1 LSTSDAT
8 IPTAAADAHARP
20 WRRAALW
27 LALLAPFFY
36 VTYGSANW
44 LASLRSDVPSIV
56 FDWERQIP
64 FLGWTIIPYWS
75 INAFY
80 GLSLFVC
87 ATKHELDTH
96 ARRLLTAQI
105 VAVLCFI
112 LFPLRFT
119 FAQPETHGV
128 AGFLFAA
135 LTSFD
140 QPFNQAP
147 SLHIALL
154 VILWVLY
161 ARHIPRWRAKRA
173 ASAASLKCTR
183 RILALN
189 RARRRVPRW
198 ALWLLHPWFLLVGLS
213 VLTTYQHHFI
223 DIPTGA
229 LLGFLCLWL
238 WPDRG
243 PSPLSTFHVTGDRR
257 RRVLAARYVAAAII
271 VGALALWIGGAGL
284 WLLWP
289 AISLLLVAMNY
300 AVFGPAGFQKCA
312 DGHMSLAARALLAP
326 YLVGAFLN
334 SRAWTR
340 KAPAPVAVTDAVAL
354 GRLPD
359 RRVAADFPTII
370 DMSAELPRRHGHP
383 GWRSFPALDLVAP
396 EPQLLRAAAAAI
408 EEARARGRVLVCCA
422 LGYSRSA
429 AALATWLVAYGHAD
443 SVVAATERIRA
454 ARPRIVLGDDA
465 MAAIAR
471 AALASEASGQR
482 GDSTVRA
489 PDTRPEPG
497 SSARAALLP
506 P

>member
-8 IPTAAADAHARP
+8 IPTAAVDAHARP

-44 LASLRSDVPSIV
+44 LASLRTDVPSIV

-154 VILWVLY
+154 VILWALY
-161 ARHIPRWRAKRA
+161 ARH
-173 ASAASLKCTR
+173 
-183 RILALN
+183 
-189 RARRRVPRW
+189 VPRW
-198 ALWLLHPWFLLVGLS
+198 ALWLLHPWFLLVGVS

-243 PSPLSTFHVTGDRR
+243 QSPLATFHVTGDRR
-257 RRVLAARYVAAAII
+257 RLVLAARYAGGAIVAGVVAF
-271 VGALALWIGGAGL
+271 WIGGAGL

-289 AISLLLVAMNY
+289 AISLLLVAASY
-300 AVFGPAGFQKCA
+300 AVFGAAAFQKSP

-326 YLVGAFLN
+326 YLAGAFLN

-340 KAPAPVAVTDAVAL
+340 WAPAPVAVTDAVEL

-359 RRVAADFPTII
+359 RRVAADFATII
-370 DMSAELPRRHGHP
+370 DLSAELPRLHEHP

-408 EEARARGRVLVCCA
+408 EDARTRGRVLVCCA

-429 AALATWLVAYGHAD
+429 ATLATWLVAYGHAD
-443 SVVAATERIRA
+443 SVVAAVERIRA

-471 AALASEASGQR
+471 AAQP
-482 GDSTVRA
+482 A
-489 PDTRPEPG
+489 P
-497 SSARAALLP
+497 
-506 P
+506 

>member
-8 IPTAAADAHARP
+8 IPTAAVQVPARP

-27 LALLAPFFY
+27 LAVLAPVFY
-36 VTYGSANW
+36 ITYGSANW
-44 LASLRSDVPSIV
+44 LASLRTDVPSIV
-56 FDWERQIP
+56 FAWERQIP

-87 ATKHELDTH
+87 ATKDELDTH
-96 ARRLLTAQI
+96 ARRLLTAQAL
-105 VAVLCFI
+105 AVLCFV

-119 FAQPETHGV
+119 FAQPETQGV

-161 ARHIPRWRAKRA
+161 ARH
-173 ASAASLKCTR
+173 
-183 RILALN
+183 
-189 RARRRVPRW
+189 VPRW
-198 ALWLLHPWFLLVGLS
+198 ALWLLHPWFLLVGVS

-243 PSPLSTFHVTGDRR
+243 ASPLATFHVTGDRR
-257 RRVLAARYVAAAII
+257 RLALAARYAGGTII
-271 VGALALWIGGAGL
+271 VAALALWIGGAGL

-289 AISLLLVAMNY
+289 AISLLLVAANY
-300 AVFGPAGFQKCA
+300 AVFGPAGFQKSP
-312 DGHMSLAARALLAP
+312 DGHMSLAARVLLAP
-326 YLVGAFLN
+326 YLAGAFLN

-340 KAPAPVAVTDAVAL
+340 KAPAPVAVTDGVML
-354 GRLPD
+354 GRLPE
-359 RRVAADFPTII
+359 RRVAADFATVI
-370 DMSAELPRRHGHP
+370 DLAAELPRPYEHG

-408 EEARARGRVLVCCA
+408 EEARARGQVLVCCA

-429 AALATWLVAYGHAD
+429 AALATWLIACGHAD
-443 SVVAATERIRA
+443 SVAAAAERIRA
-454 ARPRIVLGDDA
+454 ARPRIALGDDA
-465 MAAIAR
+465 MAAIAH

-482 GDSTVRA
+482 GDSKVRA

-497 SSARAALLP
+497 SSAHAALASEASGQRGNAIVQPLP
-506 P
+506 